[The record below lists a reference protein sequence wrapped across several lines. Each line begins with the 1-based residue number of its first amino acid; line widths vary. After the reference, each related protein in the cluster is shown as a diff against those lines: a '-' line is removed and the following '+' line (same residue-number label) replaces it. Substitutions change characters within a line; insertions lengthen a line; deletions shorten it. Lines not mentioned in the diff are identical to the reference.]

1 MINKR
6 KNVFIIIDR
15 IFTLDG
21 KEKTIG
27 GIQTYLATLCGLIFK
42 EYDIKP
48 IILQQASID
57 FQIELDTFKVHGYVC
72 KNKKFSRELL
82 DKIKN
87 YQSSSDLLLIWGSDQ
102 YSIKQTMYKS
112 INIQHGIGFDTEAD
126 NRGIR
131 AFMVKHGMSSMYKFL
146 QRYRALKLYETSEK
160 CVCVDYNFQNWY
172 RTYRS
177 KSEQVESYVIP
188 NFTGSLKFEEID
200 IKLRNNTTNNV
211 TRIVYARRFVKR
223 RGVDIALSVARKILA
238 EHNNVEFYF
247 AGGGPLAH
255 LVDDFVK
262 LNPNAFITSYKSD
275 QSLQF
280 HQQFD
285 IAIVPSI
292 GSEGTS
298 LSLLEAMGAGCA
310 VIASDVGGM
319 TNIVLDGF
327 NGVMVKPST
336 SEFYDAL
343 ENLVINGDSRRKI
356 AKAGWETATSTFS
369 LEKWSASWIRLL
381 NQS

>member
-1 MINKR
+1 MYKDI
-6 KNVFIIIDR
+6 FIIIDR

-21 KEKTIG
+21 KDRTIG
-27 GIQTYLATLCGLIFK
+27 GIQTYLATLCDVVFK
-42 EYDIKP
+42 EFGTKP
-48 IILQQASID
+48 TILQQATVD
-57 FQIELDTFKVHGYVC
+57 FKIELDTLKVHGYVC
-72 KNKKFSRELL
+72 KTRNFSRELL
-82 DKIKN
+82 NKISI
-87 YQSSSDLLLIWGSDQ
+87 YQSSNDVLLIWGSDQ

-126 NRGIR
+126 EKGIR
-131 AFMVKHGMSSMYKFL
+131 ALMVKHGLSSIYKLL

-172 RTYRS
+172 RTYRP
-177 KSEQVESYVIP
+177 KSEQVASYVIP
-188 NFTGSLKFEEID
+188 NFTSALKAEDID
-200 IKLRNNTTNNV
+200 IKLRKDPKKI

-223 RGVDIALSVARKILA
+223 RGVDIALKVAKKILS
-238 EHNNVEFYF
+238 EHENVEFYF
-247 AGGGPLAH
+247 AGGGPLTH
-255 LVDDFVK
+255 LVNDFV
-262 LNPNAFITSYKSD
+262 NSNSNAFFTSYKSE
-275 QSLQF
+275 QSIQF

-327 NGVMVKPST
+327 NGVMVKPSVT
-336 SEFYDAL
+336 EFYDAL
-343 ENLVINGDSRRKI
+343 DNLVTNDDSRRQI